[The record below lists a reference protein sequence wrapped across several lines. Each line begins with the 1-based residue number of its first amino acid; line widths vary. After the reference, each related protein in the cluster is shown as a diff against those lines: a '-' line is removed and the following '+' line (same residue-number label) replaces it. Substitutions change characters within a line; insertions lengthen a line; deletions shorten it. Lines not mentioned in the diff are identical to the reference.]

1 MNVICSLGP
10 LVYFEGYL
18 SVVRIVILS
27 LNSLFTQVFFKLY
40 GSEWD
45 YWSDMNVAVEDLAA
59 INFTLVR
66 HSGNKSLPLPKV
78 TGSRQSLVVCLPVP
92 EAVYAMLPPSNGQS
106 PMNRD
111 QITFKVTP
119 VFFNI
124 GINEMATLAESLGY
138 CKEQHRS
145 NFDNFDRLKRY
156 HIMHK
161 KISMPSL
168 KSSSESPVKN
178 CFIQSQPPSALKD
191 NSLSEQAITNMLDKM
206 EELLKINT
214 SKNVKI
220 LHVAEDV
227 TRALGGLRVTSCKSA
242 KDRTAMAVTL
252 EQTRIL
258 QQEFH
263 LPAGNLQNVLD
274 VIRSEGTRLDNTM
287 KNIGHRKYAFN
298 RPQVLALPSQ
308 YRPPNGS
315 YGKAQS

>member
-1 MNVICSLGP
+1 
-10 LVYFEGYL
+10 
-18 SVVRIVILS
+18 
-27 LNSLFTQVFFKLY
+27 
-40 GSEWD
+40 
-45 YWSDMNVAVEDLAA
+45 MNVAVEDLAA
-59 INFTLVR
+59 VNFTLTR
-66 HSGNKSLPLPKV
+66 HNGNKSLPLPKV
-78 TGSRQSLVVCLPVP
+78 TGSRQSLVVYLPVP
-92 EAVYAMLPPSNGQS
+92 DAIYAMLPPSNGQS

-156 HIMHK
+156 HIMYK
-161 KISMPSL
+161 KVLLPDS
-168 KSSSESPVKN
+168 KSSGDSPRTN
-178 CFIQSQPPSALKD
+178 CFIQSPPTSLLKD
-191 NSLSEQAITNMLDKM
+191 NSVPDQAIINMLDKM

-220 LHVAEDV
+220 LHVAEDI
-227 TRALGGLRVTSCKSA
+227 TRAVSGLRVTSCKSA

-263 LPAGNLQNVLD
+263 LPTGNLQNVLD

-298 RPQVLALPSQ
+298 RPQVLALPTL

>member
-1 MNVICSLGP
+1 
-10 LVYFEGYL
+10 
-18 SVVRIVILS
+18 
-27 LNSLFTQVFFKLY
+27 
-40 GSEWD
+40 
-45 YWSDMNVAVEDLAA
+45 MNVAIEDLAA
-59 INFTLVR
+59 VNFTLVR

-78 TGSRQSLVVCLPVP
+78 TGSRQSLVVYLPVP
-92 EAVYAMLPPSNGQS
+92 DYVYAMLPPSNGQS
-106 PMNRD
+106 PLNRD

-124 GINEMATLAESLGY
+124 GVNEMATIAESLGY

-156 HIMHK
+156 HIMYK
-161 KISMPSL
+161 KLPIPEP
-168 KSSSESPVKN
+168 KSSEASPGKN
-178 CFIQSQPPSALKD
+178 SFIQTSPPSSTLKD
-191 NSLSEQAITNMLDKM
+191 NLVPEQVIMNMLDKM
-206 EELLKINT
+206 EELLRVNT

-220 LHVAEDV
+220 LHVAEDI
-227 TRALGGLRVTSCKSA
+227 TRAMNGVRVTSCKSA

-263 LPAGNLQNVLD
+263 LPTGNLQNVLD

-287 KNIGHRKYAFN
+287 KNIGRRKFAFN
-298 RPQVLALPSQ
+298 LPQVMALPQQ

-315 YGKAQS
+315 YGKAQT

>member
-1 MNVICSLGP
+1 
-10 LVYFEGYL
+10 
-18 SVVRIVILS
+18 
-27 LNSLFTQVFFKLY
+27 
-40 GSEWD
+40 
-45 YWSDMNVAVEDLAA
+45 MNVAIEDLAA
-59 INFTLVR
+59 VNFTLVR
-66 HSGNKSLPLPKV
+66 YSGNKSLPLPKV
-78 TGSRQSLVVCLPVP
+78 TGSRQSLVVYLPVP
-92 EAVYAMLPPSNGQS
+92 DYVYAMLPPSNGQS

-124 GINEMATLAESLGY
+124 GINEVATLAETLGY

-156 HIMHK
+156 HIMYK
-161 KISMPSL
+161 KVPL
-168 KSSSESPVKN
+168 PQPKSTDVSPGKN
-178 CFIQSQPPSALKD
+178 CFIQSPPPSSAKD
-191 NSLSEQAITNMLDKM
+191 NIVPEQVITNMLDKM
-206 EELLKINT
+206 EELLRVNT

-220 LHVAEDV
+220 LHVAEDI
-227 TRALGGLRVTSCKSA
+227 TRAVNGIRVTSCKSA

-263 LPAGNLQNVLD
+263 LPAANLQNVLD

-287 KNIGHRKYAFN
+287 KNIGRRKFAFN
-298 RPQVLALPSQ
+298 LPQVMALPQQ

>member
-1 MNVICSLGP
+1 
-10 LVYFEGYL
+10 
-18 SVVRIVILS
+18 
-27 LNSLFTQVFFKLY
+27 
-40 GSEWD
+40 
-45 YWSDMNVAVEDLAA
+45 MNVAIEDLAA
-59 INFTLVR
+59 VNFTLVR
-66 HSGNKSLPLPKV
+66 HSGTKSLPLPKV
-78 TGSRQSLVVCLPVP
+78 TGSRQSLVVYLPVP
-92 EAVYAMLPPSNGQS
+92 DYVYSMLPPSNGQS
-106 PMNRD
+106 PLSRD

-156 HIMHK
+156 HIMYK
-161 KISMPSL
+161 KVPFPEP
-168 KSSSESPVKN
+168 KSADASPVSKS
-178 CFIQSQPPSALKD
+178 CFIQVQPSTSIKD
-191 NSLSEQAITNMLDKM
+191 NIIPEQVIINMLDKM
-206 EELLKINT
+206 EELLRVNS

-220 LHVAEDV
+220 LHVAEDI
-227 TRALGGLRVTSCKSA
+227 TRAVSGIRVTSCKSA

-263 LPAGNLQNVLD
+263 LPNGNLQNVLD

-287 KNIGHRKYAFN
+287 KNIGRRKFAFN
-298 RPQVLALPSQ
+298 LPQVMALPQQ
-308 YRPPNGS
+308 YRPPNGA

>member
-1 MNVICSLGP
+1 
-10 LVYFEGYL
+10 
-18 SVVRIVILS
+18 
-27 LNSLFTQVFFKLY
+27 
-40 GSEWD
+40 
-45 YWSDMNVAVEDLAA
+45 MNVAIEDLAA
-59 INFTLVR
+59 VNFTLVR
-66 HSGNKSLPLPKV
+66 QNGNKSLPLPKV
-78 TGSRQSLVVCLPVP
+78 TGSRQSLVVYLPVP
-92 EAVYAMLPPSNGQS
+92 DYVYAMLPPSNGQS

-111 QITFKVTP
+111 QITFKVIP

-124 GINEMATLAESLGY
+124 GINEVATLAESLGY

-161 KISMPSL
+161 KVPPKEP
-168 KSSSESPVKN
+168 KSTDTSPGKN
-178 CFIQSQPPSALKD
+178 CFIQQHPPTSLKD
-191 NSLSEQAITNMLDKM
+191 NFVPDEMIANMLDKM
-206 EELLKINT
+206 EELLRINS
-214 SKNVKI
+214 SKNVKV
-220 LHVAEDV
+220 LHVAEDI
-227 TRALGGLRVTSCKSA
+227 TRAVGGLRVTSCKSA

-252 EQTRIL
+252 EATRIL

-287 KNIGHRKYAFN
+287 KNIGHRKFAFN
-298 RPQVLALPSQ
+298 LPQVMALPQQ